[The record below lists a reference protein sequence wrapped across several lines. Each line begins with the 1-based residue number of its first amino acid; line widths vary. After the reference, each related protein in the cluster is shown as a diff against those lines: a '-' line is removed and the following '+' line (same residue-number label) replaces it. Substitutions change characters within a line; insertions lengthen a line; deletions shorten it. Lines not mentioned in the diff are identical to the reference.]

1 MQLDPTPR
9 WTDGRIRL
17 FPLTPEGVTDVYVG
31 WLADPEINR
40 FLESRFSEQDR
51 ASVEAFV
58 AGVNASPKDVVF
70 GIHDIE
76 LNRHVGNIKLGP
88 IDRNHGAGEIG
99 IMIGDRAAWGRGVG
113 AGAIAI
119 LVDIAREE
127 LGLRKLTAGC
137 YASNIGSQRAFEKA
151 GFSVEGV
158 RLAQCLIDGKPED
171 VTLLGRLV

>member
-17 FPLTPEGVTDVYVG
+17 FPLTPESVTDAYVG

-58 AGVNASPKDVVF
+58 SGVNASPKDVVF
-70 GIHDIE
+70 GIHDVE
-76 LNRHVGNIKLGP
+76 LGRHVGNIKLGP
-88 IDRNHGAGEIG
+88 IDHNHGAGEIG

-113 AGAIAI
+113 TAAIAI
-119 LVDIAREE
+119 LVSIAREE

-137 YASNIGSQRAFEKA
+137 YVSNVGSRKAFEKA

-158 RLAQCLIDGKPED
+158 RLAQCLIDGEPED
-171 VTLLGRLV
+171 VILLGRLV